1 MGLQMQKAECQIRRT
16 LSAEAREVETF
27 GQTARDGKQYTEKN
41 IINGKM
47 KMFCH
52 KFDFWIFEFLI

>member
-1 MGLQMQKAECQIRRT
+1 MGLQMQNAECQIRRT

-52 KFDFWIFEFLI
+52 KFDF